1 MISILSSRG
10 ARRSGGLLAAV
21 VLAAGAGCYDA
32 GKILDQDAPSRVAA
46 TDLDNPNYAQLLVT
60 SAIGDFECAF
70 TQYIIATGLVG
81 DELIDAQ
88 LSQAGWDYDRRTIFS
103 ASGPYSLSQCGV
115 TQVPALYTPL
125 SVARFD
131 ADKILRELQGWTDT
145 QVANRQNLIAQAA
158 VYAGYSLELL
168 GESMCSAAIDL
179 GPEMTR
185 QQLFAAAEA
194 RFTTAITAA
203 TAANNKTMLNAALVG
218 RARARL
224 NENNLT
230 GAGADAALVTD
241 PTFVLNATYSATVT
255 RRENLVWSQMYRGFY
270 SSVDPSYRNV
280 TFAGVPDPRVKVD
293 SSGILGQDR
302 NTLIWRQTKYP
313 LIGSPIPIARYA
325 EAQLILAEADNA
337 AGNTAAAVNIING
350 LHTKAGIPPYAGGTQ
365 AEVQA
370 QIIEERRREFFLEG
384 QRFGDLIRY
393 NIAIQ
398 PAPGTPFPVKGGS
411 YGPNTGIQLCFPL
424 PDVEK
429 NNNPNIGKSA

>member
-1 MISILSSRG
+1 MNSRRTRASGGCASCRRRSRYPNGARSISMPARRASRSPAVTCTPGRATRGSIRRRGRSSAFRTTPSIRPSRRRSRSSSPRSRSPSRRAPNAKRSPYMISILSSRG

-158 VYAGYSLELL
+158 VYA
-168 GESMCSAAIDL
+168 D
-179 GPEMTR
+179 R
-185 QQLFAAAEA
+185 
-194 RFTTAITAA
+194 
-203 TAANNKTMLNAALVG
+203 K
-218 RARARL
+218 
-224 NENNLT
+224 
-230 GAGADAALVTD
+230 
-241 PTFVLNATYSATVT
+241 
-255 RRENLVWSQMYRGFY
+255 
-270 SSVDPSYRNV
+270 SV
-280 TFAGVPDPRVKVD
+280 
-293 SSGILGQDR
+293 
-302 NTLIWRQTKYP
+302 
-313 LIGSPIPIARYA
+313 
-325 EAQLILAEADNA
+325 
-337 AGNTAAAVNIING
+337 
-350 LHTKAGIPPYAGGTQ
+350 
-365 AEVQA
+365 
-370 QIIEERRREFFLEG
+370 
-384 QRFGDLIRY
+384 
-393 NIAIQ
+393 
-398 PAPGTPFPVKGGS
+398 
-411 YGPNTGIQLCFPL
+411 
-424 PDVEK
+424 
-429 NNNPNIGKSA
+429 